1 MHVVVAAEDGIEV
14 GTDGSTD
21 AVGVTAEHPGMC

>member
-14 GTDGSTD
+14 GTDTSAD
-21 AVGVTAEHPGMC
+21 AVDVTAEHPGMC